1 MNILNLCDINDEA
14 KNIYHEELLKYFNED
29 QVDSIKY
36 DPEANPAEFVLNQIY
51 SKYDLIVGHG
61 FGGLLALVI
70 GRATGARTILINPM
84 YPAARYWS
92 DLLPDYKYKKL
103 INSLTHNDVCWDTH
117 GMTTKDV
124 FLILGKDDDLIDT
137 ATLDKYL
144 TNGNCFYV
152 EGGHWPSG
160 EDFVLKF
167 GELTGGLVPTG
178 DGFFEKADNEKE
190 QVFAALSEFIQIEEK
205 YKLLYLYTIGTEDA
219 GRLTQACKKYMH
231 SLEDSDDV
239 KCRYITADSLPADGA
254 EVRKIFNDVDFLV
267 VDKIVR
273 IVLNDEIRRALWIA
287 CDEVTGHGGKVM
299 LLSEDH
305 AADLFKEDKALMD
318 LIYTGVIKE
327 FDFYYYKHRCGLH
340 ISFDSSRGD
349 DTRPYEDYY
358 RTVIIDDI
366 KTQYGNLA
374 IKWHSPELEDM
385 ELYLYFKDGQWFY
398 DGKDGWCRDH
408 EAKAVLRAAADK
420 FVDGAKRTD
429 HDAHHFF
436 GWEW

>member
-36 DPEANPAEFVLNQIY
+36 DPKVNPAEFILDQIN

-61 FGGLLALVI
+61 FGGLLAVAI

-92 DLLPDYKYKKL
+92 DLLPDYEYKKV
-103 INSLTHNDVCWDTH
+103 INNITHNEICWDTH

-137 ATLDKYL
+137 VTLDKYL
-144 TNGNCFYV
+144 TDGNCIYV

-167 GELTGGLVPTG
+167 GELTGGLIPTE
-178 DGFFEKADNEKE
+178 DGVLEKADAEKE
-190 QVFAALSEFIQIEEK
+190 QVLAVLSEFIQIKEK
-205 YKLLYLYTIGTEDA
+205 YKLLYLYSFGTEDA
-219 GRLTQACKKYMH
+219 DRLTQACKKYMN
-231 SLEDSDDV
+231 SLEDSDGV
-239 KCRYITADSLPADGA
+239 KCQYITADSLPADGA
-254 EVRKIFNDVDFLV
+254 EIRKLFKDVDFLV
-267 VDKIVR
+267 IDKIVR

-287 CDEVTGHGGKVM
+287 CDEVTGHGGKVL

-305 AADLFKEDKALMD
+305 AADLFKENKELMD

-327 FDFYYYKHRCGLH
+327 FDFYYYKHRSGLH
-340 ISFDSSRGD
+340 ISFNSSRSD
-349 DTRPYEDYY
+349 DRRPYEDCY

-366 KTQYGNLA
+366 KTKYGNLA
-374 IKWHSPELEDM
+374 IKWHSPELEDQ
-385 ELYLYFKDGQWFY
+385 ELCLYFKDGQWLY
-398 DGKDGWCRDH
+398 DGKDGWCRDS
-408 EAKAVLRAAADK
+408 EAKAVLRAAVDR
-420 FVDGAKRTD
+420 FVDGAKRTE

-436 GWEW
+436 GWGW